1 MKFYER
7 SIIFLPILIGS
18 CWAALPACA
27 NPGCPTGGIWSE
39 WTTTDRCP
47 TTCGSCS
54 KAFHTRR
61 CLTAEIECPCTGND
75 TRYYPCNT
83 LACVY
88 PAQRTCCIP
97 YVPMIINGSMTCGP
111 LPKDPVVTSCCPAG
125 GLWSNWGGYV
135 RNSENTAF
143 ERTRRCLS
151 EEAGCNCTTGNS
163 VNTNKLCPCAS
174 FVDTYDT
181 YFKNGTDILY
191 TTSYNREL
199 NLTTCIFW
207 SLLYKT
213 SDACSNWE
221 PYTSTN
227 VIRYWKKD
235 AINYT
240 EYRMADCNDPANQY
254 FRAYCDFKTGY
265 YRFYN
270 TDDEVLGWKQQ
281 CPSGQ
286 TCPIGGLWSE
296 WATTGKC
303 TSECGSCEKLYYTRV
318 CLTENAGCNCT
329 GDSSRFLP
337 CNTQTCIYPAQRS
350 CCIPFV
356 PMVIN
361 GTMQCGPIPKDKKS
375 SSGNSQCCPPGGI
388 WSEWTAFGRDPT
400 KTFWVQTREC
410 VSEAAGCPCEG
421 DRTKPQTA
429 CPCSSFASVE
439 NVASYCGETI
449 VKKREYNVTI
459 TDNTCSMTASL
470 VASNDDKYANC
481 KAVGNYDYLP
491 RIVFATLELPC
502 KEDRPFYCEERRKV
516 QSNYLPISFT
526 CDLKEL
532 KWRYDYTGEI
542 VNGFIQT
549 LA

>member
-1 MKFYER
+1 MKIKGPSFDVMLEECFDASTLEDYEILR
-7 SIIFLPILIGS
+7 EEYHILANSYWIMLGSLTCKSKCCVISNHPFIFQ
-18 CWAALPACA
+18 ACA

-61 CLTAEIECPCTGND
+61 CLTAEIECPCIGND

-83 LACVY
+83 LSCVY

-270 TDDEVLGWKQQ
+270 TDDEVLGWKQVR
-281 CPSGQ
+281 
-286 TCPIGGLWSE
+286 IL
-296 WATTGKC
+296 
-303 TSECGSCEKLYYTRV
+303 
-318 CLTENAGCNCT
+318 
-329 GDSSRFLP
+329 
-337 CNTQTCIYPAQRS
+337 
-350 CCIPFV
+350 
-356 PMVIN
+356 
-361 GTMQCGPIPKDKKS
+361 
-375 SSGNSQCCPPGGI
+375 PPG
-388 WSEWTAFGRDPT
+388 
-400 KTFWVQTREC
+400 
-410 VSEAAGCPCEG
+410 
-421 DRTKPQTA
+421 
-429 CPCSSFASVE
+429 
-439 NVASYCGETI
+439 
-449 VKKREYNVTI
+449 
-459 TDNTCSMTASL
+459 
-470 VASNDDKYANC
+470 
-481 KAVGNYDYLP
+481 
-491 RIVFATLELPC
+491 
-502 KEDRPFYCEERRKV
+502 
-516 QSNYLPISFT
+516 
-526 CDLKEL
+526 
-532 KWRYDYTGEI
+532 
-542 VNGFIQT
+542 
-549 LA
+549 